1 MEIWIAYTLLAAFMQ
16 SIRTAGQKRLS
27 QYLSPM
33 ATTLVRYLYG
43 VPFVVCYLVIVAQ
56 DTTPA
61 VILHTLNSW
70 RFLVFASL
78 ASVAQVLATVWLV
91 KIFSFR
97 NFAVATIFAKTE
109 AIQTAILGTLIFG
122 ASLSVVGW
130 IAVLLGAVGIVFL
143 SLTNDSQSMALKS
156 VGFGMLSGL
165 AFAFTAL
172 WLREASLS
180 LSLSFSFVV
189 SAAITLAYMVMLQT
203 ALCLGY
209 VFIKERE
216 QFKVMMKHFPLALFV
231 GATSAVGSMGWY
243 TAMTYENAALVKSL
257 GQIELV
263 FSLLISYLFFKEKT
277 SSRELLGMAAI
288 VASVL
293 VLLLVH

>member
-1 MEIWIAYTLLAAFMQ
+1 
-16 SIRTAGQKRLS
+16 
-27 QYLSPM
+27 
-33 ATTLVRYLYG
+33 
-43 VPFVVCYLVIVAQ
+43 
-56 DTTPA
+56 
-61 VILHTLNSW
+61 
-70 RFLVFASL
+70 
-78 ASVAQVLATVWLV
+78 
-91 KIFSFR
+91 
-97 NFAVATIFAKTE
+97 
-109 AIQTAILGTLIFG
+109 
-122 ASLSVVGW
+122 
-130 IAVLLGAVGIVFL
+130 
-143 SLTNDSQSMALKS
+143 
-156 VGFGMLSGL
+156 
-165 AFAFTAL
+165 
-172 WLREASLS
+172 
-180 LSLSFSFVV
+180 
-189 SAAITLAYMVMLQT
+189 MVMLQT